1 MRFSPAPA
9 LFLAALALAATCFC
23 ASGAHAATPE
33 AAATPKA
40 AVEPKVSAPA
50 GQGEDDTPPPFIQ
63 RPKRPPRPVRPDLT
77 FATRPAPK
85 SFRDL
90 PWGAS
95 LDQARASL
103 GLVPVTSPRPLPG
116 TFQRPNELLKLGQ
129 ADLRTVAYYF
139 PKGQFTGAG
148 ILFEGEANFFL
159 IKDYLIELYGPG
171 RQVAAHYGW
180 TWESVNIDLH
190 MKETLGELRYTYEPP
205 VKK

>member
-1 MRFSPAPA
+1 MRLFPA
-9 LFLAALALAATCFC
+9 LFLAVFVLAATGFF
-23 ASGAHAATPE
+23 ASGGHAATPE
-33 AAATPKA
+33 VSAESKA
-40 AVEPKVSAPA
+40 SVEPKASALA
-50 GQGEDDTPPPFIQ
+50 GQGADDTPPPFIQ
-63 RPKRPPRPVRPDLT
+63 RPKRPPQPVRPDLT
-77 FATRPAPK
+77 FATRPEPK
-85 SFRDL
+85 GFRDL

-180 TWESVNIDLH
+180 TWESVNIDLY

>member
-1 MRFSPAPA
+1 MRCKPA
-9 LFLAALALAATCFC
+9 LATFLAALALALAATCLT
-23 ASGAHAATPE
+23 ASGGMAATPE
-33 AAATPKA
+33 DSVDSKAAALADPGA
-40 AVEPKVSAPA
+40 E
-50 GQGEDDTPPPFIQ
+50 DTPPPFIR
-63 RPKRPPRPVRPDLT
+63 RPKRPPQPVRQDFT
-77 FATRPAPK
+77 FASRPAPK
-85 SFRDL
+85 GFRDL

-129 ADLRTVAYYF
+129 ADIRTVAYYF

-180 TWESVNIDLH
+180 TWETVNIDLH
-190 MKETLGELRYTYEPP
+190 MKEKLGELRYTYEPP
-205 VKK
+205 LKK